1 MKLRYKALEMGV
13 IRVKKMEE
21 QNGIWFVH
29 NSAKMEMRGV
39 KGSLVISM
47 CFRVNLI
54 SRNALELVRKEN
66 DLN

>member
-1 MKLRYKALEMGV
+1 MKLRYKALEMVV

-29 NSAKMEMRGV
+29 NSDKMEMRGV

-47 CFRVNLI
+47 CFRVNLN
-54 SRNALELVRKEN
+54 SRNALELVRKEK

>member
-1 MKLRYKALEMGV
+1 M

-29 NSAKMEMRGV
+29 NSAKTEMRGV
-39 KGSLVISM
+39 KGSLVISI
-47 CFRVNLI
+47 CFRVNLN
-54 SRNALELVRKEN
+54 SRNALELVRKEK

>member
-1 MKLRYKALEMGV
+1 MGV
-13 IRVKKMEE
+13 IRLKKMEE
-21 QNGIWFVH
+21 QNGIWSVH

-47 CFRVNLI
+47 CFRVNLN
-54 SRNALELVRKEN
+54 STNALELVRKEN

>member
-1 MKLRYKALEMGV
+1 MKLRYKALEIGV
-13 IRVKKMEE
+13 IRVKKIEE

-29 NSAKMEMRGV
+29 NSVKMEMSGV

-47 CFRVNLI
+47 CFRVNLN
-54 SRNALELVRKEN
+54 SRNALELVRKEK

>member
-1 MKLRYKALEMGV
+1 M

-29 NSAKMEMRGV
+29 NLAKMEMRGV

-47 CFRVNLI
+47 CFRVNLN
-54 SRNALELVRKEN
+54 SRNALELVRKEK

>member
-1 MKLRYKALEMGV
+1 MKLRYKALEIGV
-13 IRVKKMEE
+13 IRVKKIEE

-29 NSAKMEMRGV
+29 NSVKMEMRGV

-47 CFRVNLI
+47 CFRVNLN
-54 SRNALELVRKEN
+54 SRNALELVRKEK

>member
-1 MKLRYKALEMGV
+1 MEV
-13 IRVKKMEE
+13 IRVKEMEE

-39 KGSLVISM
+39 KGSLIISM
-47 CFRVNLI
+47 CFRVNLN
-54 SRNALELVRKEN
+54 SRNALELVRKEK

>member
-1 MKLRYKALEMGV
+1 MIK
-13 IRVKKMEE
+13 VKKMEE
-21 QNGIWFVH
+21 QKGIWFVH

-47 CFRVNLI
+47 CFRVNLNT
-54 SRNALELVRKEN
+54 RNALELVRKEN

>member
-1 MKLRYKALEMGV
+1 M
-13 IRVKKMEE
+13 KKMEE

-47 CFRVNLI
+47 CFRVNLN
-54 SRNALELVRKEN
+54 SRNAWELVRKEK

>member
-1 MKLRYKALEMGV
+1 M

-29 NSAKMEMRGV
+29 NSAKTEMRVV
-39 KGSLVISM
+39 KGSFVISM
-47 CFRVNLI
+47 CFRVNLN
-54 SRNALELVRKEN
+54 SRNALELVRKEK